1 MEFEDEFLK
10 YAIESLRKKF
20 FHIPEIISI
29 GIGKRNAFDSMK
41 SSNTIIF
48 SVDNKKLRDKLLLE
62 DSVPAFFEG
71 IPIDLQECQSFELLQ
86 NTLQSGAGI
95 GHING
100 GNGTLGAFVKKDG
113 IEYILSNNH
122 VLANCNNGKQG
133 DEIVFKKSRKNNLEN
148 AGYLYDFIQVHT
160 ENNRLLLSKIKDK
173 LKLQTR
179 LSTKLKESEYIN
191 YVDAALATPISEGNL
206 NIPAIG
212 LINTIKSASVGLKVK
227 KYGNATGFTEGEI
240 IQTAVTCKVKFGKK
254 VAVFTDQI
262 MCKMPNKPGDS
273 GALLVSDNSAVGL
286 VFSGNKNYL
295 LANRI
300 ERVFGA
306 LKITF

>member
-1 MEFEDEFLK
+1 MEFEHDFIK
-10 YAIESLRKKF
+10 YAINRLRKRF

-29 GIGKRNAFDSMK
+29 GVGKSRDSELAR
-41 SSNTIIF
+41 SSNSIIF
-48 SVDNKKLRDKLLLE
+48 SVDNIKTKNKLLL
-62 DSVPAFFEG
+62 DGFIPAFFEG
-71 IPIDLQECQSFELLQ
+71 IPIKIQESPRFEILH

-100 GNGTLGAFVKKDG
+100 GNGTLGTFVKKDG

-133 DEIVFKKSRKNNLEN
+133 DEIVFKKSRKNNRES
-148 AGYLYDFIQVHT
+148 AGYLYDFIHVHT
-160 ENNRLLLSKIKDK
+160 ETNRLVLSKIKDK
-173 LKLQTR
+173 LKLHLNT
-179 LSTKLKESEYIN
+179 STKLREPECYN
-191 YVDAALATPISEGNL
+191 YVDAALAIPIEKGNL

-212 LINTIKSASVGLKVK
+212 LINIIKPATAGLIVR

-254 VAVFTDQI
+254 MAVFTDQI
-262 MCKMPNKPGDS
+262 MCEMPNKPGDS